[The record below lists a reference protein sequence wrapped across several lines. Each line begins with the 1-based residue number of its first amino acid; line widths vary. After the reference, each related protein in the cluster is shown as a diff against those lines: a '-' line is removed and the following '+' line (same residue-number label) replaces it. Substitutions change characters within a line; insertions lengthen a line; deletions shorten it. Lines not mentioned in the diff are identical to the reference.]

1 MKNFFNIYIYEF
13 FLFFFILLISFSYF
27 LLSPNLILLTLL
39 VFLFFLINFYLIAA
53 FNKNLDDKI
62 NSLQSSFL
70 SLINSNIFILN
81 KLKSQ
86 FYKNIEVLSLSS
98 SIFFFFYFNKLLFK
112 LYYIKFNTKFIINL
126 LLLNKFYLYLNY
138 TKNFF

>member
-1 MKNFFNIYIYEF
+1 MKKFFNIYTYEF
-13 FLFFFILLISFSYF
+13 VLFFFILLISFSYF

-39 VFLFFLINFYLIAA
+39 VLLFFLINFYLIAA

-98 SIFFFFYFNKLLFK
+98 SIFFFFLF
-112 LYYIKFNTKFIINL
+112 
-126 LLLNKFYLYLNY
+126 
-138 TKNFF
+138 